1 MANFMKDCSRAHR
14 KIVQRHRNNNNGF
27 APKTS
32 ARADELF
39 DNFCKYAGTNEESKL
54 RRESLKRA
62 GFGSGAK
69 RK

>member
-1 MANFMKDCSRAHR
+1 MKNFMKDCSRAQR

-32 ARADELF
+32 ARAKELF
-39 DNFCKYAGTNEESKL
+39 VNFCEHAGTNEESKL
-54 RRESLKRA
+54 RIESLKKA
-62 GFGSGAK
+62 GFSSGAK